1 MRNAAIAL
9 LTATVLL
16 PGVVLCDINEDELE
30 LQWLTGEAG
39 EHEYSRHR
47 HHRHHLRHHRRHRPF
62 LGHHHKRAV
71 LFAEA
76 EAPSADRAE
85 IENAIA
91 KRTPGETEAED
102 LLPRRHPKLLNKL
115 GVMDQ
120 ELHELKAR
128 QQAAASARGSME
140 GEVKESL
147 RHMNKA
153 VNMRRELARTEILIR
168 EEGLKLKRLED
179 DRLRL
184 DRTHSHLVASL
195 HHIMEPKINYAE
207 TRFTARERRS
217 KELDVEEQA
226 WKAKEEKF
234 HKAAIAMLEE
244 RRNIGSK
251 LEAAKEAVEK
261 AHREQELVEKEM
273 VGVKHGVSFNVEG
286 YKYARTKERAAKSS
300 ADTSDEEMQ
309 QSKASVERI
318 SNILN
323 MEQRRVDD
331 SMAHGKD
338 RVQGKIRELEKIK
351 TRSTAHLAHVEEEY
365 HAWQQQQKILG
376 ERLAA
381 SMKTTHGAAEEYAKQ
396 QKDVLDIA
404 QAKVVADAESDSDW
418 AWNEWPG
425 KSKHDEE
432 EVHVN

>member
-9 LTATVLL
+9 LTTS
-16 PGVVLCDINEDELE
+16 VVLPVVVLGDINEDELE
-30 LQWLTGEAG
+30 LQWLIGDAG
-39 EHEYSRHR
+39 EVDYRDHHH
-47 HHRHHLRHHRRHRPF
+47 HHRHHLRHHRHHRPF
-62 LGHHHKRAV
+62 LGRHHKRAV
-71 LFAEA
+71 LFA

-85 IENAIA
+85 IEKAIS
-91 KRTPGETEAED
+91 KRLPAEKEAEE

-115 GVMDQ
+115 GVMDE

-153 VNMRRELARTEILIR
+153 VKMRRELARAEIEIR
-168 EEGLKLKRLED
+168 EEDLKLKRLED

-195 HHIMEPKINYAE
+195 HHIMEPKINFAE
-207 TRFTARERRS
+207 TRFTERMRRS
-217 KELDVEEQA
+217 KELEAEEQA
-226 WKAKEEKF
+226 WKAKEETF

-244 RRNIGSK
+244 RRNVGSK

-261 AHREQELVEKEM
+261 ARHEQEMAEREM
-273 VGVKHGVSFNVEG
+273 DAVKHGVSFNVEG

-300 ADTSDEEMQ
+300 AETSDEEMEKN
-309 QSKASVERI
+309 KASVERL
-318 SNILN
+318 SNILSL
-323 MEQRRVDD
+323 EQRRVDD

-338 RVQGKIRELEKIK
+338 RVQGKIRELEHKK
-351 TRSTAHLAHVEEEY
+351 ERSTARLAHLEEEY
-365 HAWQQQQKILG
+365 HEWQQQQKILG

-425 KSKHDEE
+425 NGKPDEE